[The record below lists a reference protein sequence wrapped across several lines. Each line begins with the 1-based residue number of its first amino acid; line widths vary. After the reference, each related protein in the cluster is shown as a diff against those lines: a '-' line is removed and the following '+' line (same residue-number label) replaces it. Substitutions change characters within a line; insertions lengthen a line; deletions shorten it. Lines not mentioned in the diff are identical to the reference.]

1 MLSNCLSVLS
11 TFDITK
17 VRTIRIS
24 NIIVNTD
31 FYFWGFT
38 RSFIDKI
45 TVTLYSHLNNFR
57 FINNNI
63 YMINI
68 LIADDHTMFV
78 DGIES
83 ILNVE
88 TDLFV
93 VGRSYDGPSV
103 MELVKK
109 NKVDIILLD
118 VNLPG
123 MSGIE
128 VCKELNAQYPD
139 IKVLAISMFNEES
152 FVSEILNN
160 GAKGYILKNTGREEL
175 LIAIKTIANGESYF
189 SKDVTE
195 TIMKGLMNQ
204 RKASS
209 KSSAFFP
216 KLSRR
221 EKEVL
226 KLIAQEFTT
235 QEIADSLY
243 ISLKTVES
251 HRSSLLSKLN
261 ARNSV
266 GLVRIAM
273 ENSLLE

>member
-1 MLSNCLSVLS
+1 
-11 TFDITK
+11 
-17 VRTIRIS
+17 
-24 NIIVNTD
+24 
-31 FYFWGFT
+31 
-38 RSFIDKI
+38 
-45 TVTLYSHLNNFR
+45 
-57 FINNNI
+57 
-63 YMINI
+63 MIKI

-83 ILNVE
+83 ILTSEPDFSIIGRCYTGPDV
-88 TDLFV
+88 LAFV
-93 VGRSYDGPSV
+93 QKQEP
-103 MELVKK
+103 
-109 NKVDIILLD
+109 DIVLLD

-123 MSGIE
+123 KNGID
-128 VCKELNAQYPD
+128 VCKELAEIKPSV
-139 IKVLAISMFNEES
+139 KVLAISMFNEES

-160 GAKGYILKNTGREEL
+160 GAKGYILKNTGRDEL
-175 LIAIKTIANGESYF
+175 FKAIRTVSKGDSYF
-189 SKDVTE
+189 SKEVTE

-209 KSSAFFP
+209 KSNSSIP

-235 QEIADSLY
+235 QEIADNLF

-266 GLVRIAM
+266 GLVRIAL
-273 ENSLLE
+273 EYDLLS

>member
-1 MLSNCLSVLS
+1 
-11 TFDITK
+11 
-17 VRTIRIS
+17 
-24 NIIVNTD
+24 
-31 FYFWGFT
+31 
-38 RSFIDKI
+38 
-45 TVTLYSHLNNFR
+45 
-57 FINNNI
+57 
-63 YMINI
+63 MIHI

-78 DGIES
+78 DGMES
-83 ILNVE
+83 ILKNE
-88 TDLFV
+88 ADLLV

-103 MELVKK
+103 IEFLKT
-109 NKVDIILLD
+109 NSVDVVLLD

-123 MSGIE
+123 MNGIE
-128 VCKELNAQYPD
+128 VCKEINANHQTV
-139 IKVLAISMFNEES
+139 KVLAISMFNEES

-175 LIAIKTIANGESYF
+175 LKAIRTVGGGASYF

-204 RKASS
+204 RKASA
-209 KSSAFFP
+209 KSTAFFP

-235 QEIADSLY
+235 QEIGDKLF

-266 GLVRIAM
+266 GLIKTAI
-273 ENSLLE
+273 ENNMLD

>member
-1 MLSNCLSVLS
+1 
-11 TFDITK
+11 
-17 VRTIRIS
+17 
-24 NIIVNTD
+24 
-31 FYFWGFT
+31 
-38 RSFIDKI
+38 
-45 TVTLYSHLNNFR
+45 
-57 FINNNI
+57 
-63 YMINI
+63 MINI

-83 ILNVE
+83 ILKVE
-88 TDLFV
+88 ADMLV
-93 VGRSYDGPSV
+93 VGSCYDGPSV
-103 MELVKK
+103 IEFVKK
-109 NKVDIILLD
+109 NNVDIILLD

-128 VCKELNAQYPD
+128 VCKELNLHHPSVS
-139 IKVLAISMFNEES
+139 VLAISMFNEES

-175 LIAIKTIANGESYF
+175 LKAIRTIAGGDSYF

-209 KSSAFFP
+209 KNSAFFP

-235 QEIADSLY
+235 QEIADSLF

-266 GLVRIAM
+266 GLIRIAM
-273 ENSLLE
+273 ENNLLE

>member
-1 MLSNCLSVLS
+1 
-11 TFDITK
+11 
-17 VRTIRIS
+17 
-24 NIIVNTD
+24 
-31 FYFWGFT
+31 
-38 RSFIDKI
+38 
-45 TVTLYSHLNNFR
+45 
-57 FINNNI
+57 
-63 YMINI
+63 MINI

-78 DGIES
+78 DGMES
-83 ILNVE
+83 ILK
-88 TDLFV
+88 TGADLFV
-93 VGRSYDGPSV
+93 SGRSYDGPSV
-103 MELVKK
+103 IVFLKSH
-109 NKVDIILLD
+109 KVDLVLLD

-128 VCKELNAQYPD
+128 VCKEINASFPD
-139 IKVLAISMFNEES
+139 VKVLAISMFNEES
-152 FVSEILNN
+152 FVSEILNH

-175 LIAIKTIANGESYF
+175 LKAIRTVAGGESYF

-204 RKASS
+204 RKASA
-209 KSSAFFP
+209 KSAAFPQNFQGA
-216 KLSRR
+216 
-221 EKEVL
+221 KEVL

-235 QEIADSLY
+235 QEIADNLY

-273 ENSLLE
+273 ENHLLE

>member
-1 MLSNCLSVLS
+1 
-11 TFDITK
+11 
-17 VRTIRIS
+17 
-24 NIIVNTD
+24 
-31 FYFWGFT
+31 
-38 RSFIDKI
+38 
-45 TVTLYSHLNNFR
+45 
-57 FINNNI
+57 
-63 YMINI
+63 MINI

-78 DGIES
+78 DGMES
-83 ILNVE
+83 ILKSE
-88 TDLFV
+88 ADLFV
-93 VGRSYDGPSV
+93 TGRSYDGPAV
-103 MELVKK
+103 IEFLKT
-109 NKVDIILLD
+109 NKVDIVLLD

-123 MSGIE
+123 MDGIA
-128 VCKELNAQYPD
+128 VCKEITLHYKD
-139 IKVLAISMFNEES
+139 VKVLAISMFNEDS

-175 LIAIKTIANGESYF
+175 LKAIRTVGNGESYF
-189 SKDVTE
+189 SKEVTE

-204 RKASS
+204 RKASAKTAS
-209 KSSAFFP
+209 FFP

-235 QEIADSLY
+235 QEIADSLF

-266 GLVRIAM
+266 GLVRIAI
-273 ENSLLE
+273 ENNLLE